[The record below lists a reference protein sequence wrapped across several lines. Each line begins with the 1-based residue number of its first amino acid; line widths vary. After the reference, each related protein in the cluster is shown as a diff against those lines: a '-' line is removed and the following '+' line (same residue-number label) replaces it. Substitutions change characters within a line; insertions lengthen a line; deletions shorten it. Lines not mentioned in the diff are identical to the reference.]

1 MPSKMALGQLAI
13 LKQKHKEKQKQNQNW
28 SHNGLD
34 QNIIA
39 ESENHLEEIIRE
51 NYAIRL
57 NIDFLDTLPK
67 SRFSKKKKKGISWK
81 CKTLVPQKILLKKH
95 LLIQF

>member
-1 MPSKMALGQLAI
+1 MIFNKSNSMPSKMALGQLAI
-13 LKQKHKEKQKQNQNW
+13 LKQKHKEKQKQNQKW

-39 ESENHLEEIIRE
+39 ESENHLKEIIRE

-57 NIDFLDTLPK
+57 NKDFLDTPPK
-67 SRFSKKKKKGISWK
+67 SRFSKKKKES
-81 CKTLVPQKILLKKH
+81 LENVKH
-95 LLIQF
+95 LYLRRYY